1 MSELLLFW
9 SLSWMGYK
17 KVSREIVSPE
27 WSDQAQASL
36 LVLTT
41 VSWAERA
48 VPDTRNPWEPVP
60 DAGPGC
66 DQQADIH
73 ISLISLNSITHF
85 LISSHRPRTSRV
97 YFVSSS
103 INISLI
109 CLTFKKLS
117 MHSGKL
123 RGPGRLCSAVQTS
136 HFNRSA
142 IFLQLNP
149 ISVPL
154 TCGKICTHSQN
165 RLGLVCYNG
174 Q

>member
-27 WSDQAQASL
+27 WSDQAQARL

-66 DQQADIH
+66 DQAADIH

-85 LISSHRPRTSRV
+85 LISLHRPRTSRSDPRVKCTQFV
-97 YFVSSS
+97 YYLYLLVFILFPKVEWFLKCQCTLGMGKLEKTKKTLIAMLYICLLS
-103 INISLI
+103 INLY
-109 CLTFKKLS
+109 LD
-117 MHSGKL
+117 
-123 RGPGRLCSAVQTS
+123 
-136 HFNRSA
+136 
-142 IFLQLNP
+142 LN
-149 ISVPL
+149 
-154 TCGKICTHSQN
+154 
-165 RLGLVCYNG
+165 
-174 Q
+174 

>member
-27 WSDQAQASL
+27 WSDQAQARL

-66 DQQADIH
+66 DQAADIH

-103 INISLI
+103 INMSS
-109 CLTFKKLS
+109 KKNFQCTL
-117 MHSGKL
+117 GNL
-123 RGPGRLCSAVQTS
+123 GGPGRHCSAVQTS